1 MISYKLKNTTQFN
14 LNCELIIK
22 KFLNKIDKIQLVKT
36 NCTSIYDIYIPW
48 NTINLKVGHIELY
61 ESMGNNFMV
70 RFTIFETNYS
80 SIGTIGV
87 SANKLVLGNTDEA
100 LKIITDF
107 LNEHISWE
115 VR

>member
-1 MISYKLKNTTQFN
+1 MIGYKLKNTTQFN
-14 LNCELIIK
+14 LNCELIVK

-36 NCTSIYDIYIPW
+36 NCISIYDIYIPW
-48 NTINLKVGHIELY
+48 NTINLKVGYVEIY
-61 ESMGNNFMV
+61 ESMGDLKV

-80 SIGTIGV
+80 SMGAVGV
-87 SANKLVLGNTDEA
+87 SAYKLVLRNTDEA
-100 LKIITDF
+100 LKTITDF